1 MSYERDPSFVRAS
14 SLIEIYQGPEV
25 FLRTFASADR
35 NVGLLYA
42 AHFAQ
47 SEICNGGFQQFF
59 SNSTGVLSQEAISGM
74 EAVNMPQTALL
85 LQQAASLLGTPYPR
99 ERIQRQEKLKLV
111 DPKVLDAIN
120 DKFFALIAS
129 ENGGFDSAARSFLA
143 VR

>member
-1 MSYERDPSFVRAS
+1 
-14 SLIEIYQGPEV
+14 
-25 FLRTFASADR
+25 
-35 NVGLLYA
+35 
-42 AHFAQ
+42 
-47 SEICNGGFQQFF
+47 
-59 SNSTGVLSQEAISGM
+59 
-74 EAVNMPQTALL
+74 MPQTALL